1 MLNKLLE
8 TCLQR
13 FDSLTQN
20 LFQMTEPLETYNL
33 MRTIYNESC
42 PSLVHHIDQIIVED
56 EQIKGGI

>member
-42 PSLVHHIDQIIVED
+42 PSHVHHIDQIIVED
-56 EQIKGGI
+56 E

>member
-20 LFQMTEPLETYNL
+20 LFEMTEPLETYNL
-33 MRTIYNESC
+33 MRTIYMESC
-42 PSLVHHIDQIIVED
+42 PSLFPQIDPISIE
-56 EQIKGGI
+56 EE